1 MNISFYTISDDNR
14 QINKTLENPLT
25 LSINTRTLA
34 RTYNRLHENINKY
47 EPLLLLSNDN
57 FTPDFNYFYIDDWKS
72 YYFITNIEY
81 TAQKIWQ
88 VESHI
93 DVLMTFKDDILNATC
108 HIRKTDNLN
117 DYYNGGDYNSL
128 VTKEIKHYY
137 SDTAL
142 PLRETNVIM
151 TVGT

>member
-1 MNISFYTISDDNR
+1 M
-14 QINKTLENPLT
+14 
-25 LSINTRTLA
+25 
-34 RTYNRLHENINKY
+34 
-47 EPLLLLSNDN
+47 LLSNDN

-93 DVLMTFKDDILNATC
+93 DVLMTFKNDILNATC

-117 DYYNGGDYNSL
+117 EYYNGGDYNSL